1 MHKLILQLAKELFH
15 PTLQRNEI
23 LPMKN
28 FLKKIVVFL
37 IDLLVRIKNWIE
49 KSTNNPNPNHFEDL
63 TPIDKVEDEKY
74 IESLRW
80 ALKNENVKNI
90 AITGPFGS
98 GKSSILA
105 TFKSKHKEYNY
116 LNISLASFS
125 ENNNTKGNLNRL
137 IERSILQ
144 QIFYGVKA
152 KSIPDSRFKRIKS
165 INIRKLLLTAIFII
179 IWGVSTLII
188 ANPAFFSKHN
198 FLKNIIPSDS
208 QLFNY
213 IILSIFIIGLI
224 KIVLNILRVFNNAK
238 FNKLNF
244 KSGEIELNSNIESSI
259 LNKHLDEI
267 LYFFEVTPYNVVIIE
282 DLDRFNNSDIFTKL
296 REMNLLINNSKQIGR
311 RIIFIYAVKDDLFK
325 DKKSRTKFFDF
336 IIPVIP
342 VINSSNSGEL
352 LAKKFNEAD
361 FGELLSKNFISDIS
375 LYIDD
380 MRILKNIY
388 NEFII
393 YKEKLGNIDLNPE
406 KLFSI
411 IIYKNLYPED
421 FAKLH
426 SNEGL
431 IFELFASKSNLVS
444 KLRNEFDE
452 RLTEIKELLL
462 NAKNQRLKSVQ
473 ELRQI
478 YLGVIASKM
487 SPIYGI
493 ILNNTRH
500 QLSELINDNL
510 FKELKKQ
517 TNIKYAYNSP
527 RGYEQNSGISFE
539 ALDKEINPGSSYDE
553 REKSIILKETLEL
566 EKLKKESE
574 SISKE
579 LKILESLPLKEL
591 LKKTELETELDK
603 KIKKERILYFLIR
616 NGFIDEMYHSFISY
630 FYEGSLSKTD
640 MDFVLSVKDKISLSS
655 AHELNNIEEVLKK
668 LQLNEFSQK
677 EILNFSFLEYLI
689 VNHKRYENEYQ
700 AFFAQL
706 ANENIASIDFI
717 DGFIDLTKNIEFFI
731 KTLCSNWENIWNYI
745 DSDSNFSISKKDKY
759 LKLILQYADMEDLR
773 RINKASNL
781 LLMGYISNNDSFLE
795 LFAQVINS
803 KKIQEVLLDFD
814 IKFKN
819 LKTSSNS
826 KELLKFIY
834 ENNLYQINKEMI
846 SFILANFGKDSIYEF
861 ENSNYTLIL
870 NSGCVNLNKYISHN
884 IETYISQV
892 FLSLENNT
900 EEKENTIIDL
910 LNNDNLSIDY
920 KKKIIKKQ
928 TSRINDITDID
939 SELWEIILQDSKVV
953 ASWNNL
959 IAYYEREEKEEEDN
973 ELDSAMISFLN
984 EVDNYQVLSS
994 KKLNSGTEISKDLS
1008 TKISNELALC
1018 NELSDD
1024 SFSYIIKSIPYVYQ
1038 SLNFQRLSLGK
1049 VTTMVNSDFLTLS
1062 ESNFEILK
1070 NNFSPLHISL
1080 LERNIIE
1087 YLENE
1092 SEITIDSKDLLFLL
1106 KSKLIKS
1113 AHKTTLIKEI
1123 DTDTITFNTELSD
1136 TIISNLLPTVDFE
1149 LNFVVLK
1156 ELLTHSSSE
1165 EDRIELLNEQ
1175 INYHN
1180 SSEITELLR
1189 LLPKPYNDISKK
1201 GYRPKLHIEDYNEL
1215 LMEKL
1220 SEINYISSFKIEKG
1234 KIRVNTRRY

>member
-1 MHKLILQLAKELFH
+1 
-15 PTLQRNEI
+15 
-23 LPMKN
+23 MKN
-28 FLKKIVVFL
+28 YLKKIIEFL
-37 IDLLVRIKNWIE
+37 IDFLVRIKIWIE
-49 KSTNNPNPNHFEDL
+49 KSKINPNPNHFEDL

-98 GKSSILA
+98 GKSSILE
-105 TFKSKHKEYNY
+105 TFKTKHKEYNY

-125 ENNNTKGNLNRL
+125 ENNNINGDINRL

-152 KSIPDSRFKRIKS
+152 KRIPDSRFKRIKS
-165 INIRKLLLTAIFII
+165 INIKKLLLTAIFLI
-179 IWGVSTLII
+179 IWGLSTLII
-188 ANPAFFSKHN
+188 ANPAFLSSNN
-198 FLKNIIPSDS
+198 FLKEIIPSDS

-213 IILSIFIIGLI
+213 IILSIFILGLI

-244 KSGEIELNSNIESSI
+244 KSGEIELNSNIDSSI

-352 LAKKFNEAD
+352 LAKKFSEANFED
-361 FGELLSKNFISDIS
+361 LLSKNFISDIS
-375 LYIDD
+375 LYIDE

-431 IFELFASKSNLVS
+431 IFELFASKPILVS
-444 KLRNEFDE
+444 KIRSQSNE
-452 RLTEIKELLL
+452 RLNEIKTLITKS
-462 NAKNQRLKSVQ
+462 KNEKLKSVQ

-478 YLGVIASKM
+478 YLGILASKLV
-487 SPIYGI
+487 PLHGI
-493 ILNNTRH
+493 ILNKKRH
-500 QLSELINDNL
+500 KLSEFIQDNI
-510 FKELKKQ
+510 FEELKNQ
-517 TNIKYAYNSP
+517 SNITYAYDQYN
-527 RGYEQNSGISFE
+527 GYEKNSGLSFE
-539 ALDKEINPGSSYDE
+539 QLDSEINPNSSYDE
-553 REKSIILKETLEL
+553 RELSINIKETEVG
-566 EKLKKESE
+566 EKLKKELE
-574 SISKE
+574 TISNE
-579 LKILESLPLKEL
+579 LRILNSLPLKEL
-591 LKKTELETELDK
+591 LKKTELETEVDE
-603 KIKKERILYFLIR
+603 KIKNERILYYLIR

-640 MDFVLSVKDKISLSS
+640 MDFVLSVKDSISLGST
-655 AHELNNIEEVLKK
+655 HNLTNIEEVLKK

-677 EILNFSFLEYLI
+677 EILNYSLLGYLI
-689 VNHKRYENEYQ
+689 TNYKSYNNEYHT
-700 AFFAQL
+700 FFTQL
-706 ANENIASIDFI
+706 ANENVSSIDFI
-717 DGFIDLTKNIEFFI
+717 DDFIDLTKNIEKFI
-731 KTLCSNWENIWNYI
+731 KTLCSHWGNIWNYI
-745 DSDSNFSISKKDKY
+745 DGDSNFSISKKDKY
-759 LKLILQYADMEDLR
+759 LKLILQYSDIEDLR
-773 RINKASNL
+773 TINKTSNSL
-781 LLMGYISNNDSFLE
+781 LKNYISNKDSFLE
-795 LFAQVINS
+795 LFAQVVNA
-803 KKIQEVLLDFD
+803 KKIHEVLLDFD

-846 SFILANFGKDSIYEF
+846 SFILANFGTDSIYEF

-870 NSGCVNLNKYISHN
+870 HSSCDNLNGYISQN
-884 IETYISQV
+884 IESYISQV
-892 FLSLENNT
+892 FLRLENNT

-910 LNNDNLSIDY
+910 LNNENLNIDN
-920 KKKIIKKQ
+920 KEKIIQKQ
-928 TSRINDITDID
+928 SARITDITDVD
-939 SELWEIILQDSKVV
+939 SEFWKIILLNSKAE

-959 IAYYEREEKEEEDN
+959 IAYYKREEKEDV
-973 ELDSAMISFLN
+973 ELDIAMISFLN
-984 EVDNYQVLSS
+984 EVNNYQVLSS
-994 KKLNSGTEISKDLS
+994 KKLNSGTEISEDLT

-1024 SFSYIIKSIPYVYQ
+1024 SFSYIIKSIPYVYK
-1038 SLNFQRLSLGK
+1038 SLSSQKLSSGK
-1049 VTTMVNSDFLTLS
+1049 VTTMVNSDFLTLT
-1062 ESNFEILK
+1062 ESNFKILK
-1070 NNFSPLHISL
+1070 DNFSPLQISL
-1080 LERNIIE
+1080 LERNINE
-1087 YLENE
+1087 FLKHE
-1092 SEITIDSKDLLFLL
+1092 SEIIIDSEDLLLL
-1106 KSKLIKS
+1106 LNSRLIKT

-1123 DTDTITFNTELSD
+1123 DTETITFNRELSN
-1136 TIISNLLPTVDFE
+1136 TIISNLLPVVEFELDFE
-1149 LNFVVLK
+1149 VLK
-1156 ELLTHSSSE
+1156 ELMTHSSSV
-1165 EDRIELLNEQ
+1165 EDKIELLNEQ
-1175 INYHN
+1175 IDYH
-1180 SSEITELLR
+1180 SASEITELLR
-1189 LLPKPYNDISKK
+1189 LLPKPYYDISMK
-1201 GYRPKLHIEDYNEL
+1201 GHRPKLHIENYNKL
-1215 LMEKL
+1215 LIEKL
-1220 SEINYISSFKIEKG
+1220 NEIKYISSFKIEKG
-1234 KIRVNTRRY
+1234 KIRINTRRY